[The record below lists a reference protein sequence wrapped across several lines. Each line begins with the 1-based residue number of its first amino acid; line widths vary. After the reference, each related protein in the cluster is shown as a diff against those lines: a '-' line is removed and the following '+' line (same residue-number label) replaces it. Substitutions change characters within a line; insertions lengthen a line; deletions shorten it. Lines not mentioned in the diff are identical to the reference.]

1 VIWSIEHQAWW
12 RPGRWG
18 YTRELA
24 RAGRYTGDEALEILT
39 RANIVRTNECLIPIE
54 CIADTPTVCPECH
67 EVVCDP
73 DCSRAWR

>member
-1 VIWSIEHQAWW
+1 VIWSIEHDAWW
-12 RPGRWG
+12 GPGRRG

-24 RAGRYTGDEALEILT
+24 AAGRYTRQEALEILE
-39 RANIVRTNECLIPIE
+39 RANLVKVNECLIPIE

-73 DCSRAWR
+73 DCRRARR